1 MKYLKYF
8 VLSLFAFTTLSCA
21 DDKTVTPIVSLE
33 REAFLATNAV
43 GLYQD
48 GELRFR
54 CDKKDYQFIV
64 DLMKLTS
71 RAQHDDGE
79 KYFEVT
85 LSAMP
90 LNSNPISVTIAENV
104 GLGAIHIK
112 TLTPL
117 RMNDDHL
124 WLWSDED
131 HMGLILAW
139 VNR

>member
-1 MKYLKYF
+1 MNYIKYF
-8 VLSLFAFTTLSCA
+8 VISLFAFLILSCVK
-21 DDKTVTPIVSLE
+21 DKTVTPVVSAE

-43 GLYQD
+43 GLYED
-48 GELRFR
+48 GGLRFR

-64 DLMKLTS
+64 NPTKLTS

-85 LSAMP
+85 LGAMP
-90 LNSNPISVTIAENV
+90 SNSNPIAVTIAENV

-131 HMGLILAW
+131 HKGLIIAW
-139 VNR
+139 VNL